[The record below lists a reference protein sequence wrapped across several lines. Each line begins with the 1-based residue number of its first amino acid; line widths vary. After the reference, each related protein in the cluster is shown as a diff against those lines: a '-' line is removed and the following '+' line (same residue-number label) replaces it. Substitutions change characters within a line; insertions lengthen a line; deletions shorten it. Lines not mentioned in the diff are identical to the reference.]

1 MNAIYMIPIS
11 NLSSPRQKIQGSA
24 RNGQRG
30 HARTADSGATPYIN
44 QSLSDWHGLCNTVI
58 ISFSVIAMIR
68 DTSHQ
73 DAVIAAPK
81 GQLGKR
87 RLFIAVGALAVLA
100 GAYAVFHSW
109 RGSEHSVNASRLRIA
124 EVTRGTLVRDAA
136 VTGRVVAAISPT
148 LYSTTV
154 ATVTLK
160 AKAGDTV
167 KKGDILAV
175 LESPDLSDA
184 LKREQSSVQ
193 QLEAEVA
200 RQQILAKKQKLLA
213 RREADTAEID
223 RLSAQRTLER
233 YESVAQV
240 GIIAKIDYQ
249 KAKDALNSADIRS
262 RHASQAAGL
271 ESEDVTLALKT
282 RVNELERQRLSR
294 DNAQRRVDEL
304 TVRAPVNGFI
314 GTLSVANR
322 SVVQANTAL
331 MTLVDLSQLEVELEV
346 PETYVADMGLGM
358 RAEIETSVIKATGKL
373 SALSPEVVKNQ
384 VLARVRFDAAQPAG
398 LRQNQRVSARLL
410 IDEKP
415 NVLMLARG
423 SFVEADGGRFAYVVR
438 DGVAIRTPIKLGAT
452 SVSAVE
458 IRDGLKLGDK
468 VVVAGTENFENAARV
483 SLN

>member
-1 MNAIYMIPIS
+1 
-11 NLSSPRQKIQGSA
+11 
-24 RNGQRG
+24 
-30 HARTADSGATPYIN
+30 
-44 QSLSDWHGLCNTVI
+44 
-58 ISFSVIAMIR
+58 MIR
-68 DTSHQ
+68 DTSSQ
-73 DAVIAAPK
+73 DAVLSAPA
-81 GQLGKR
+81 GQRHKKR
-87 RLFIAVGALAVLA
+87 ALLLA
-100 GAYAVFHSW
+100 GAVIVIGGAVAVFAGW
-109 RGSEHSVNASRLRIA
+109 RNSEHSVNASRLRIA
-124 EVTRGTLVRDAA
+124 DVTRGTLIRDAA
-136 VTGRVVAAISPT
+136 VNGRVVAAISPT

-213 RREADTAEID
+213 RREADTAEIE

-249 KAKDALNSADIRS
+249 KAKDALNSAEIRS
-262 RHASQAAGL
+262 KHASQAAGL
-271 ESEDVTLALKT
+271 EGEDVTLALKT
-282 RVNELERQRLSR
+282 RVNELERQRLVR

-346 PETYVADMGLGM
+346 PETYVADIGLGM
-358 RAEIETSVIKATGKL
+358 SAEIETGAIKASGKL

-384 VLARVRFDAAQPAG
+384 VLARVRFNGEQPAG
-398 LRQNQRVSARLL
+398 LRQNQRVTARLL

-423 SFVEADGGRFAYVVR
+423 PFVEAEGGRFAYIVR
-438 DGVAIRTPIKLGAT
+438 DGVAIRTPIRMGAT

-458 IRDGLKLGDK
+458 IVDGLKLGDK
-468 VVVAGTENFENAARV
+468 VVVAGTEAFENAARV
-483 SLN
+483 SINQ